1 MDLGLKGKVAMVAGA
16 SRGLGFAVAKTLA
29 SEGAIVSMASR
40 DRDAIA
46 KASARVQEEVGG
58 TTIGCVAD
66 VCSAENIATWHRKTV
81 ERFGGIDL
89 LVTNSGGPPPGRVNS
104 FDDAGWQNAFEL
116 ILLSTVRTVRV
127 VAPSMIERRGGSIL
141 MLTSSSVREPITDL
155 ALSNVLRASVAALA
169 KTLSI
174 ELAGHGIR
182 VNQLIPGRIATG
194 RVRELDDVR
203 SKAAGISVKEQEKRV
218 AATIPLGRYGNP
230 EELASAAAFLLSAAA
245 SYITGATLQVDGG
258 LVRSVI

>member
-89 LVTNSGGPPPGRVNS
+89 LVQNFAGPP
-104 FDDAGWQNAFEL
+104 
-116 ILLSTVRTVRV
+116 
-127 VAPSMIERRGGSIL
+127 RGGVNHL
-141 MLTSSSVREPITDL
+141 DEPGCQ
-155 ALSNVLRASVAALA
+155 
-169 KTLSI
+169 K
-174 ELAGHGIR
+174 H
-182 VNQLIPGRIATG
+182 
-194 RVRELDDVR
+194 LD
-203 SKAAGISVKEQEKRV
+203 
-218 AATIPLGRYGNP
+218 
-230 EELASAAAFLLSAAA
+230 
-245 SYITGATLQVDGG
+245 
-258 LVRSVI
+258 